1 MLTKNIK
8 DDITF
13 FKMVDVPGET
23 SQIVWDFELWR
34 GFAYVQ
40 DKPWFHSFEM
50 DGYMGGLN
58 FADDVEGRRF
68 YRNVICQVGQIGM
81 PLLLEIR
88 C

>member
-58 FADDVEGRRF
+58 LLMMSRGEGFIETLYVRWVKLVCLFSWR
-68 YRNVICQVGQIGM
+68 
-81 PLLLEIR
+81 
-88 C
+88 